1 MVVQT
6 AGSIEWQACLVQLG
20 GLPALARGGRPTATQ
35 RPTRPR
41 LETLKELAST
51 SSCLRNKLV
60 HLEPSVW
67 MHGAHARIGW
77 SGGFPEEHGIWAA
90 DCQIVLERRLWP
102 NRRVVL
108 ARCWSRPS
116 GGRENVLLKCS
127 PLVATSVDATLRRS
141 STRPGRTMACT
152 GAR

>member
-1 MVVQT
+1 M
-6 AGSIEWQACLVQLG
+6 
-20 GLPALARGGRPTATQ
+20 
-35 RPTRPR
+35 
-41 LETLKELAST
+41 
-51 SSCLRNKLV
+51 

-108 ARCWSRPS
+108 ARCWSRESQGQGLFREGRESQGQELGSTPWLEPQGLSCEGRESQGQERLFREGPGQRGPGPGLGYGEEEPGEEEPS
-116 GGRENVLLKCS
+116 GNEPRGEASGK
-127 PLVATSVDATLRRS
+127 S
-141 STRPGRTMACT
+141 SEQEEGQDSDD
-152 GAR
+152 GHQ